1 MKKPLTHIL
10 FCLLLLTLFLPVSVK
25 AEEKNRAEMTVTDH
39 QVGIS
44 LEIPAGKT
52 DAIHSLRVKISV
64 TSSDA
69 GELSGTFAFHEGIS
83 SIVQDAAWMKK
94 DTGYVMDLILSGK
107 QDLIGENG
115 ILSLGTLSLS
125 SDSKN
130 WSAVVSIPENALEY
144 VNSFGNYETV
154 TDLHGDSVT
163 VKVENKEPET
173 TPTPMPTAT
182 PVPTATPAPTVT
194 PTPNPPSP
202 PVVIPTV
209 TPVPPTPTPEA
220 TPVPT
225 QAPQPSP
232 APEFKPSNKTTLS
245 ASVKTGSNRVTF
257 TWKKVKGADGY
268 QIYQYNSKTRKYERL
283 KTVLDPKVTSYTSK
297 ALSYGTTY
305 SFKIRAFQVKEN
317 GERTYGAFS
326 KTIKVSTAPGKV
338 SSFTAKSSR
347 KKEAAISW
355 KKVKGAAGYQ
365 IYRSDSLKGTYK
377 RIKTVT
383 GNTSVKYTNKKL
395 KSGKTYYYKVR
406 AFSKTSGG
414 TRIYGNFTSVKKV
427 KVK

>member
-1 MKKPLTHIL
+1 ML
-10 FCLLLLTLFLPVSVK
+10 FCLLLLTFLLPVSVK

-83 SIVQDAAWMKK
+83 STVQDAAWMKK

-173 TPTPMPTAT
+173 TPT
-182 PVPTATPAPTVT
+182 
-194 PTPNPPSP
+194 
-202 PVVIPTV
+202 
-209 TPVPPTPTPEA
+209 
-220 TPVPT
+220 

-232 APEFKPSNKTTLS
+232 APEFKPSDKTTLS
-245 ASVKTGSNRVTF
+245 ASVKTSSNRVTF

-326 KTIKVSTAPGKV
+326 KTIKASTAPGKV

-406 AFSKTSGG
+406 AFSKTSSG

>member
-1 MKKPLTHIL
+1 M
-10 FCLLLLTLFLPVSVK
+10 
-25 AEEKNRAEMTVTDH
+25 
-39 QVGIS
+39 
-44 LEIPAGKT
+44 
-52 DAIHSLRVKISV
+52 
-64 TSSDA
+64 
-69 GELSGTFAFHEGIS
+69 
-83 SIVQDAAWMKK
+83 
-94 DTGYVMDLILSGK
+94 
-107 QDLIGENG
+107 
-115 ILSLGTLSLS
+115 
-125 SDSKN
+125 
-130 WSAVVSIPENALEY
+130 
-144 VNSFGNYETV
+144 
-154 TDLHGDSVT
+154 
-163 VKVENKEPET
+163 
-173 TPTPMPTAT
+173 
-182 PVPTATPAPTVT
+182 
-194 PTPNPPSP
+194 
-202 PVVIPTV
+202 
-209 TPVPPTPTPEA
+209 
-220 TPVPT
+220 
-225 QAPQPSP
+225 
-232 APEFKPSNKTTLS
+232 
-245 ASVKTGSNRVTF
+245 TF

-326 KTIKVSTAPGKV
+326 KTIKASTAPGKV

-365 IYRSDSLKGTYK
+365 IYRSDSLRGTYK
-377 RIKTVT
+377 RIKTIT

>member
-1 MKKPLTHIL
+1 M
-10 FCLLLLTLFLPVSVK
+10 
-25 AEEKNRAEMTVTDH
+25 
-39 QVGIS
+39 
-44 LEIPAGKT
+44 
-52 DAIHSLRVKISV
+52 
-64 TSSDA
+64 
-69 GELSGTFAFHEGIS
+69 
-83 SIVQDAAWMKK
+83 
-94 DTGYVMDLILSGK
+94 
-107 QDLIGENG
+107 
-115 ILSLGTLSLS
+115 
-125 SDSKN
+125 
-130 WSAVVSIPENALEY
+130 
-144 VNSFGNYETV
+144 
-154 TDLHGDSVT
+154 
-163 VKVENKEPET
+163 KVENKEPET
-173 TPTPMPTAT
+173 T
-182 PVPTATPAPTVT
+182 
-194 PTPNPPSP
+194 
-202 PVVIPTV
+202 
-209 TPVPPTPTPEA
+209 
-220 TPVPT
+220 PT

-232 APEFKPSNKTTLS
+232 APEFKPSDKTTLS

-317 GERTYGAFS
+317 GERTYGAFR
-326 KTIKVSTAPGKV
+326 KTIKASTAPGKV